1 MSKKIQKVDDISNET
16 ASFTDDV
23 TGSTDYT
30 YYADGSLKSDANK
43 GISLIEYNYLKL
55 PKRIVKGST
64 IILNEYDAAGA
75 KLKETIGT
83 QVTDYVGNKIYRNN
97 NLYQIV
103 HGEGRIVNG
112 EYEYNI
118 KDHLGNLRVAF
129 RDSLGIAK
137 ITQANSYG
145 IFGEDLSTLSYLKP
159 LWKEDKF
166 KFTGKEDLPE
176 TGYTD
181 FGARLYDKFV
191 PRFTT
196 IDPLA
201 EISRRFSP
209 YTYSNDNPIR
219 FTDPDGMR
227 TQAIEQSN
235 LEWGFSTLT
244 HCDGCEFLG
253 GGDDKPKKKKENKME
268 YLGYNKEIHSH
279 IVQYTTPEGSV
290 FQSRFPFAPPG
301 IEANFS
307 LEAIVIPIFRPL
319 GWAFNALKFKLF
331 AKVVT
336 NAEVENVVAEVVE
349 ESVAKGGRG
358 ALVNLTEETFSQ
370 ALFTGV
376 ENVGG
381 YSIYGTKGLVG
392 STFNRNIFLLEA
404 SGTKSLSRLRSLIG
418 SLEAEA
424 LEAGANKISIYGS
437 SVINKGFLN
446 PEIAKRFGYTF
457 EQSGSGVI
465 LQKTLKP

>member
-1 MSKKIQKVDDISNET
+1 LQPECWLLRFCKPPSQVYLSKIGRLGFVVMSNKIQKVDDISNET
-16 ASFTDDV
+16 ASFTDA

-55 PKRIVKGST
+55 PKRIIKGST

-83 QVTDYVGNKIYRNN
+83 QVTDYVGNKIYKNN

-159 LWKEDKF
+159 SWKEDKF
-166 KFTGKEDLPE
+166 KFTGKEELPE

-209 YTYSNDNPIR
+209 YTYANDNPLR
-219 FTDPDGMR
+219 FIDPDGMR

-253 GGDDKPKKKKENKME
+253 GGDKDKKKKEEKEKNTTIPTIPKPTTKDTDPIVAGGIALSGILLADDATVIGVADDPLIPVILAGTAAYALLTSGLVEKMSRE
-268 YLGYNKEIHSH
+268 IDRILTKPLGLPGFTYELRVINAGVYVDVRGVPIILNAGDIWKFGQTTDVNRYSKGQLNSMVSGGVKLIPVFFGNQVQIRVMEKYLIYGYFFNH
-279 IVQYTTPEGSV
+279 GSL
-290 FQSRFPFAPPG
+290 PPG
-301 IEANFS
+301 NK
-307 LEAIVIPIFRPL
+307 IFR
-319 GWAFNALKFKLF
+319 
-331 AKVVT
+331 
-336 NAEVENVVAEVVE
+336 
-349 ESVAKGGRG
+349 
-358 ALVNLTEETFSQ
+358 
-370 ALFTGV
+370 
-376 ENVGG
+376 
-381 YSIYGTKGLVG
+381 
-392 STFNRNIFLLEA
+392 
-404 SGTKSLSRLRSLIG
+404 
-418 SLEAEA
+418 
-424 LEAGANKISIYGS
+424 
-437 SVINKGFLN
+437 
-446 PEIAKRFGYTF
+446 
-457 EQSGSGVI
+457 
-465 LQKTLKP
+465 

>member
-1 MSKKIQKVDDISNET
+1 MSNKIQKVDDISNET
-16 ASFTDDV
+16 ASFTDA

-64 IILNEYDAAGA
+64 TILYEYNASGA

-103 HGEGRIVNG
+103 HGEGRIING

-145 IFGEDLSTLSYLKP
+145 IFGEDLPTLSYLKP
-159 LWKEDKF
+159 LWKDDKF

-209 YTYSNDNPIR
+209 YTYANDNPIR

-253 GGDDKPKKKKENKME
+253 GGDKDKKKKEEKKVDTGSKSSNSTLIPIVATAASLGAQSSGSLTALTFEEVMGGFLTGVSGLAE
-268 YLGYNKEIHSH
+268 YISPLGLIFLVQGDKPEVTPIPVPIAITKRETDDYILLYRNTGINEVSSYIRKGFNFGFSPGSLGAKEFW
-279 IVQYTTPEGSV
+279 YTTDGLNAWLSNETFAKDYLITISV
-290 FQSRFPFAPPG
+290 PRSIIGKLMQTQFLDGHLAAVVYP
-301 IEANFS
+301 NNMN
-307 LEAIVIPIFRPL
+307 
-319 GWAFNALKFKLF
+319 AFNK
-331 AKVVT
+331 AKVT
-336 NAEVENVVAEVVE
+336 M
-349 ESVAKGGRG
+349 
-358 ALVNLTEETFSQ
+358 T
-370 ALFTGV
+370 
-376 ENVGG
+376 
-381 YSIYGTKGLVG
+381 ITK
-392 STFNRNIFLLEA
+392 
-404 SGTKSLSRLRSLIG
+404 
-418 SLEAEA
+418 
-424 LEAGANKISIYGS
+424 
-437 SVINKGFLN
+437 
-446 PEIAKRFGYTF
+446 
-457 EQSGSGVI
+457 
-465 LQKTLKP
+465 LKP